1 MIDEGSVVSCY
12 LYIIFLFFLFD
23 FIRAI
28 RQEKSSP
35 NIERDEVPREDERY
49 LKMITNDY
57 PQL

>member
-1 MIDEGSVVSCY
+1 MLLVYHLFV
-12 LYIIFLFFLFD
+12 FLLD